1 MDKFI
6 ISRAEKK
13 DGYKLINVRM
23 NTYEA
28 IQQIKEG
35 TGASIADIMDAM
47 TEFCI
52 TRLEIKED

>member
-28 IQQIKEG
+28 IQQIKED

-52 TRLEIKED
+52 IRLEIKED